1 MKRFFSQSIYNAKC
15 VELRKGKEN
24 HHFLLHN
31 SLQKKLHDDVI
42 DVPCESF
49 FFLTRISSRSLRK
62 FTKFSSLTF
71 LPSLAQI
78 NNNIF
83 VGASI
88 TSCFMLCSSLISIP
102 LWHENSQIFHTQG
115 NNCVSPLKKWN
126 FTADELELWIHYCC
140 KSIVQ
145 IRICMITTAAAS
157 RKRFVDCK
165 QSPRD
170 SRCDA
175 CGICW
180 TFFNL

>member
-31 SLQKKLHDDVI
+31 SLQRKLHDDVI

-83 VGASI
+83 VGVPSLHV
-88 TSCFMLCSSLISIP
+88 SCCVLP
-102 LWHENSQIFHTQG
+102 LFPSRFDMKIRRFFHTQG
-115 NNCVSPLKKWN
+115 NNCVSLIKKMEFHSRRTGVVN
-126 FTADELELWIHYCC
+126 SLLL
-140 KSIVQ
+140 Q
-145 IRICMITTAAAS
+145 INCSNKDMHDYNS
-157 RKRFVDCK
+157 SSK
-165 QSPRD
+165 QEAIR
-170 SRCDA
+170 R
-175 CGICW
+175 
-180 TFFNL
+180 L